1 MQLINKE
8 TRYAKSLGQDDA
20 ARVIL
25 ALLQERSGFS
35 FNGEIYI
42 WDKCWIKY
50 PFENLNEDIRL
61 ILGNKWS
68 LSKAK
73 FIRESVLHNS
83 QATPNHSDEKIPFAD
98 GFYDWKKDRFIKD
111 PGFLRQNRILNYLDF
126 AYDEKAECPNFQR
139 ILNEIFP
146 DHDLGFLKRK
156 SYLQFFAYSLVPL
169 NYHKSLI
176 LVGEGANGKSTLLD
190 INKMLFPN
198 HANIEL
204 QDFGDQN
211 AILKLQGAAM
221 VYSHEGEFT
230 KWAMSNFKK
239 IAEGKPLLVNKKY
252 VDKFEIRITCKMMIA
267 TNHFPPIAKLDT
279 ALKRRMVV
287 INMNESFVGREDF
300 NLIKTIET
308 EKAGIFN
315 LVMSELP
322 EFIRSNGD
330 FAYNYLEDVHLKG
343 ALWVLMTH
351 VQTLRE
357 NSPYSEMTFSHFY
370 DGYEQNCFSQNQTPI
385 GKSKVSSLIEEMDL
399 GVKRFNSAKNVVK
412 VRISS

>member
-1 MQLINKE
+1 MQLVNKE
-8 TRYAKSLGQDDA
+8 KHYAKSLGQDDV

-25 ALLQERSGFS
+25 GLLKERSGFS
-35 FNGEIYI
+35 FNGEIHI
-42 WDKCWIKY
+42 WDKCWVKY
-50 PFENLNEDIRL
+50 PLENLSEDIRL
-61 ILGNKWS
+61 ILRNRWS
-68 LSKAK
+68 QSKAK

-83 QATPNHSDEKIPFAD
+83 QASPNLSDDKIPFAD
-98 GFYDWKKDRFIKD
+98 GFYDWKKDRFIRD

-126 AYDEKAECPNFQR
+126 TYDETADCPNFQR
-139 ILNEIFP
+139 ILKEIFP

-156 SYLQFFAYSLVPL
+156 SYLQFYAYSLVPV

-221 VYSHEGEFT
+221 VYSHEGEFD
-230 KWAMSNFKK
+230 KRAMSNFKK
-239 IAEGKPLLVNKKY
+239 IAEGKQLIVSKKY
-252 VDKFEIRITCKMMIA
+252 VDKFWIDIRCKIMIA

-287 INMNESFVGREDF
+287 INMNESFVGRENF
-300 NLIKTIET
+300 NLLKTIET

-315 LVMSELP
+315 LVMRELP
-322 EFIRSNGD
+322 EFLRSNGD
-330 FAYNYLEDVHLKG
+330 FAYNYLEAAQSKD

-351 VQTLRE
+351 IHTLRKI
-357 NSPYSEMTFSHFY
+357 SPNSEMTFSQFY
-370 DGYEQNCFSQNQTPI
+370 DGYEQNCVSQNQTPL
-385 GKSKVSSLIEEMDL
+385 GKSKVSTIIEGMDL
-399 GVKRFNSAKNVVK
+399 GVQRFNSAKNVVK